1 MKKEWKFSLQW
12 KKKKK
17 KTTLSIM
24 YPNKTI
30 HINERVYK
38 LIIKPLG
45 LDSIDLVDN
54 SLISP

>member
-1 MKKEWKFSLQW
+1 MEILFKIKKK